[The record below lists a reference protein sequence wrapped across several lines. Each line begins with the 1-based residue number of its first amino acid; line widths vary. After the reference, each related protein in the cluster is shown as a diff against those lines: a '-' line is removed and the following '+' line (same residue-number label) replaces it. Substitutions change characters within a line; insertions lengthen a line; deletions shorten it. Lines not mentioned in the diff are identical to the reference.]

1 MKRVVKKPDD
11 RKEELLNIA
20 LRLFLTHGF
29 DGTSV
34 KDIYSQANGSF
45 GMFYHYFESKEVIY
59 KEAMNKYVGTFIG
72 SISTILLDTSV
83 HFQQRY
89 NDVILLYVEFLNGRD
104 KVCNYKRTDLDMS
117 VFRLL
122 SLTVLNES
130 IPVIQK
136 FIEEGR
142 AAGLLAFDDSDTTA
156 TFIIYGVYGMI
167 RRQSLSE
174 THNKDAAIM
183 LQNLSS
189 FIASLLG
196 ADPALLKINIP
207 LKRNEEQD
215 G

>member
-45 GMFYHYFESKEVIY
+45 GMFYHHFESKEAIY
-59 KEAMNKYVGTFIG
+59 KEAMSKYVNTFLC
-72 SISTILLDTSV
+72 SIKNILLNTSAP
-83 HFQQRY
+83 FQQRY
-89 NDVILLYVEFLNGRD
+89 NDVILLYIEFLNGRD
-104 KVCNYKRTDLDMS
+104 RVCGYKRTDLDMS
-117 VFRLL
+117 VFRFL

-136 FIEEGR
+136 FIEAGR
-142 AAGLLAFDDSDTTA
+142 EAGLLAFDDSETTA
-156 TFIIYGVYGMI
+156 TFVIYGVYGMI

-174 THNKDAAIM
+174 THNKNAAVM

-196 ADPALLKINIP
+196 ADPVLFKFEFP
-207 LKRNEEQD
+207 SKGNEV
-215 G
+215 